1 LLTAFRPDPFY
12 LIVDR
17 ADWLAR
23 LLPLGVRL
31 VQLRIKDR
39 PEHALRA
46 EIRRARDLCR
56 AAGAQLVVNDYWKL
70 AIEEEC
76 GFVHLG
82 QEDLEGADLA
92 ALRRHG
98 IRLGVSTHDDAELE
112 RALAAEPDYVALGP
126 VWPTLLKEM
135 KFAPQGV
142 DRLSLWKKRIGDTP
156 LVAIGGLTPA
166 RACLAL
172 AAGADSACVVT
183 DILRAPDPESRTVA
197 WVTAT
202 APWREAPEL
211 TRAFA
216 PDYAPARVLPSPN
229 HGPRA
234 KAPTALV
241 LHYTGMSTAESALEL
256 LCSPIAEVSAHY
268 VVEEDGRVLQLVPES
283 RRAWHAGLS
292 AWAGE
297 TDINSVSIG
306 IEIVHPGHIDP
317 HPYPGPQ
324 IASVIALAKDICA
337 RNGLAPD
344 RVLAHSDIA
353 PRRKIDP
360 GEFFPW
366 AALAAAG
373 VGRVVNAP
381 PPDEDAFDLDSAGV
395 AVAQLQ
401 RDLAAFGF
409 RLAETGIY
417 DEDTAC
423 AVSAFQ
429 RHHRPARV
437 DGRADRSTRDALARL
452 LAMNGATHEA

>member
-1 LLTAFRPDPFY
+1 MTDFRPDPFY
-12 LIVDR
+12 LIVDA

-31 VQLRIKDR
+31 IQLRVKDR
-39 PEHALRA
+39 PEDAVRG

-56 AAGAQLVVNDYWKL
+56 AAGAQLVVNDFWKM
-70 AIEEEC
+70 AIEEKC
-76 GFVHLG
+76 NFVHLG
-82 QEDLEGADLA
+82 QEDLDGADIA

-98 IRLGVSTHDDAELE
+98 VRLGVSTHDDAELD
-112 RALAAEPDYVALGP
+112 RALALDPDYVALGP

-135 KFAPQGV
+135 KFAPQGL
-142 DRLSLWKKRIGDTP
+142 DRLSRWKQRIGDTP

-183 DILRAPDPESRTVA
+183 DILRASDPETRTVE
-197 WVTAT
+197 WLTAT
-202 APWREAPEL
+202 APWRETPEL

-216 PDYAPARVLPSPN
+216 PDYAPAQVLPSPN

-234 KAPTALV
+234 KEPSTLI
-241 LHYTGMSTAESALEL
+241 LHYTGMPTAESALEL
-256 LCSPIAEVSAHY
+256 LCSPIAEVSSHY
-268 VVEEDGRVLQLVPES
+268 VVEESGRILQLVPES
-283 RRAWHAGLS
+283 RRAWHAGQS

-297 TDINSVSIG
+297 TDLNSASIG

-317 HPYPGPQ
+317 RPYPPAQ
-324 IASVIALAKDICA
+324 IAAVIALSKDICA
-337 RNGLAPD
+337 RHAIAPEN
-344 RVLAHSDIA
+344 VLAHSDIA

-366 AALAAAG
+366 PELAGAG
-373 VGRVVNAP
+373 VGRVVTPLP
-381 PPDEDAFDLDSAGV
+381 PEDDALVLDSAGP
-395 AVAQLQ
+395 AVAQVQ

-409 RLAETGIY
+409 RLTETGVY

-452 LAMNGATHEA
+452 LAMTGAPHDA